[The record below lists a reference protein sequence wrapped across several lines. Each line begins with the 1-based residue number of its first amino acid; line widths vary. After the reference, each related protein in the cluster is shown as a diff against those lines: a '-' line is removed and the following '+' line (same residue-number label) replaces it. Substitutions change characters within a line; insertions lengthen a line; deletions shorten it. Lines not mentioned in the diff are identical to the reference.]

1 MKHLALLVWRS
12 RGNNPVL
19 SVNIVCLYG
28 TSLGCQQVCFRVK
41 ALSSQA
47 AITLRNSYET
57 QQAAFP
63 LLDSSHVPANKRQE
77 ILFNRGNPSL
87 IRLQMLSAH
96 LRDGLQASWCHGKAW
111 WTLLPDRFCRTGRRF
126 LHCGASRRGKEQ
138 IIEKR
143 SWQSM
148 ESQDSSHDWK
158 FRFYDPPLREEE
170 PIKRSDTSKCRL
182 YQVWGRRQLPRLS
195 KSNWSR

>member
-1 MKHLALLVWRS
+1 MIFLKSYEYSNDKYFSKIFARFFEIQYAHNA
-12 RGNNPVL
+12 VL
-19 SVNIVCLYG
+19 IRNIIMNILNFMQRFLDEASCIACLKEQREQSGIVCKYCVSVRNIVG
-28 TSLGCQQVCFRVK
+28 MQQVCFRVK

-96 LRDGLQASWCHGKAW
+96 LRDGLQAS
-111 WTLLPDRFCRTGRRF
+111 
-126 LHCGASRRGKEQ
+126 
-138 IIEKR
+138 
-143 SWQSM
+143 
-148 ESQDSSHDWK
+148 
-158 FRFYDPPLREEE
+158 
-170 PIKRSDTSKCRL
+170 
-182 YQVWGRRQLPRLS
+182 
-195 KSNWSR
+195 

>member
-1 MKHLALLVWRS
+1 M
-12 RGNNPVL
+12 
-19 SVNIVCLYG
+19 
-28 TSLGCQQVCFRVK
+28 QQVCFRVK

-96 LRDGLQASWCHGKAW
+96 LRDGLQAS
-111 WTLLPDRFCRTGRRF
+111 
-126 LHCGASRRGKEQ
+126 
-138 IIEKR
+138 
-143 SWQSM
+143 
-148 ESQDSSHDWK
+148 
-158 FRFYDPPLREEE
+158 
-170 PIKRSDTSKCRL
+170 
-182 YQVWGRRQLPRLS
+182 
-195 KSNWSR
+195 

>member
-138 IIEKR
+138 TVEKR
-143 SWQSM
+143 SWQSK
-148 ESQDSSHDWK
+148 ESQDSGHGWK
-158 FRFYDPPLREEE
+158 FRFYENSQER
-170 PIKRSDTSKCRL
+170 KT
-182 YQVWGRRQLPRLS
+182 Q
-195 KSNWSR
+195 

>member
-1 MKHLALLVWRS
+1 MIFLKSYEYSNDKYFSKIFARFVEIQYVHNAVLIRNIIMNILNFMQRFLDD
-12 RGNNPVL
+12 PVL
-19 SVNIVCLYG
+19 SVNIVWLYG

-96 LRDGLQASWCHGKAW
+96 LRDGLQAS
-111 WTLLPDRFCRTGRRF
+111 
-126 LHCGASRRGKEQ
+126 
-138 IIEKR
+138 
-143 SWQSM
+143 
-148 ESQDSSHDWK
+148 
-158 FRFYDPPLREEE
+158 
-170 PIKRSDTSKCRL
+170 
-182 YQVWGRRQLPRLS
+182 
-195 KSNWSR
+195 

>member
-28 TSLGCQQVCFRVK
+28 TSLECQQVCFRVK

-158 FRFYDPPLREEE
+158 FRFYENPLREEE